1 MGLEMG
7 ASPEEKPSEQ
17 REPYTEEQIKL
28 WIELEKV
35 RQETTKYVG
44 DRLYKGFMELAKT
57 YKEYVVSKATR
68 ITIPLYILLGFVFII
83 MAFLTAYGK
92 VGGESMVFLAG
103 AVVGYIISLLSEYI
117 GG

>member
-7 ASPEEKPSEQ
+7 APPEEKPSEQ

-28 WIELEKV
+28 WIELEKL

-44 DRLYKGFMELAKT
+44 DRLYEGFMELTKT

>member
-1 MGLEMG
+1 MRS
-7 ASPEEKPSEQ
+7 AQEKPSEQ
-17 REPYTEEQIKL
+17 RERYTEEQIKL

-35 RQETTKYVG
+35 RQKTTKYVG
-44 DRLYKGFMELAKT
+44 DRLYEGFMELVKT

-68 ITIPLYILLGFVFII
+68 ITIPLYILLGVIFIT

-92 VGGESMVFLAG
+92 VSGEAMVFLSG